1 MKNVKLPIWQ
11 RVILAVGEHP
21 MCSKVELMKELDS
34 NYASINETVSALI
47 DKGYLK
53 TTKEGRANQL
63 EVADQS
69 ILVAL
74 RMLIKKQAEE

>member
-1 MKNVKLPIWQ
+1 MKNIKLPIWQ
-11 RVILAVGEHP
+11 RVVLAVGENP
-21 MCSKVELMKELDS
+21 LCSKVELMKELDS
-34 NYASINETVSALI
+34 NYASINETVSTLI
-47 DKGYLK
+47 EKGYLK

-74 RMLIKKQAEE
+74 QLLIKQA